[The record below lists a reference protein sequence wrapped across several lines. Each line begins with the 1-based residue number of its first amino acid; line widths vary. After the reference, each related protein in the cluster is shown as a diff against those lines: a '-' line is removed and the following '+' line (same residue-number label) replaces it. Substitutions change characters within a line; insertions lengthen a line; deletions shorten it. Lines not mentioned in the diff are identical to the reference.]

1 MWEPKHR
8 ISGNEY
14 NAGSDNWMG
23 MGFFVYHRGTSTIVG
38 HTGYQAGFRSLLFL
52 NPATGR
58 AVIAVLNTDNSADDR
73 ASGERLHLIEEAALR
88 VVE

>member
-1 MWEPKHR
+1 
-8 ISGNEY
+8 
-14 NAGSDNWMG
+14 
-23 MGFFVYHRGTSTIVG
+23 VG

-58 AVIAVLNTDNSADDR
+58 AVIAVLNTDNGADER

-88 VVE
+88 ALL